1 MSTPFSNQ
9 EPGEAEAP
17 DAMRSRLWLAV
28 WQAGAKLR
36 LSANIRL
43 HSEASLYPHEARE
56 PAGCYPLADFYR
68 TRVSGMATF
77 APFFPLPP
85 LSQALCLMT
94 GLRGPSRL
102 GLTSDS
108 CSPEREPLFCPRPS
122 GRGTEGAAGC
132 RGPGPWPRG
141 GWSLLYFL
149 TAVHPELSTVL
160 GPEAQGM
167 YENEWHLLS
176 DGETATSAHESCPV
190 GTVL

>member
-1 MSTPFSNQ
+1 M
-9 EPGEAEAP
+9 AP
-17 DAMRSRLWLAV
+17 
-28 WQAGAKLR
+28 
-36 LSANIRL
+36 
-43 HSEASLYPHEARE
+43 
-56 PAGCYPLADFYR
+56 
-68 TRVSGMATF
+68 F

-85 LSQALCLMT
+85 LSQALSLMT

-132 RGPGPWPRG
+132 RGSGPWPRG
-141 GWSLLYFL
+141 GWGLLYFL

-167 YENEWHLLS
+167 CENERRLLS